1 MATWKKLVVSGSD
14 ISQLTNDAG
23 YISASQVPSAE
34 NSFATASFNGTDLI
48 SDSTS
53 GTLNFASG
61 SGGGLKI
68 DANSAT
74 DTLTF
79 DLEAVPNNRLANKDI
94 TIGTT
99 TIDLGDSSTTLAGLT
114 SVSSTTFTGELD
126 SSSTLANG
134 VRGVTQGPTDSST
147 LVATTEFVQNV
158 VTQGDLDFSGDLGL
172 NGSVDLDSQ
181 TFAIT
186 GGGVGGIET
195 TSDANQGI
203 SISLVNDNAS
213 GGNIVPLN
221 LSANGIGLDVN
232 TITGQGLVAQTG
244 QLTVL
249 PETQNNP
256 GFIPVTVTATGVSI
270 DANLLADG
278 SKGVE
283 FDAANNTL
291 AAVVD
296 NQTIE
301 INPSGELRI
310 KDGGVDT
317 DAIADSLGVLGTNEF
332 TGSFTGS
339 FTGDGSGLTG
349 LATTLSTEGD
359 SGTGTIDLQTQILDI
374 SGGSNITT
382 TAGSQTIEV
391 ALNDSISVVDATVTG
406 DLTVLGTASFQH
418 ESNLEVTDRF
428 ILLASGSSQE
438 GDGGIIIQQSN
449 QDVGDVF
456 GFDGDP
462 AGTKRWGI
470 DQSQNASLSSFTP
483 EAFMAAVL
491 TGDADSDATIDALVD
506 DRYEA
511 KGNLFIGD
519 DQDIWIWS

>member
-14 ISQLTNDAG
+14 ISQLNNDAG

-61 SGGGLKI
+61 STGLKI
-68 DANSAT
+68 DANSVS

-79 DLEAVPNNRLANKDI
+79 DLEAVPNTSLANDSI
-94 TIGTT
+94 TVGTT
-99 TIDLGDSSTTLAGLT
+99 EIDLGASSTTLAGLT
-114 SVSSTTFTGELD
+114 SVTSTGFTGSLSESSVLADGVTATTQLLSD
-126 SSSTLANG
+126 SSE
-134 VRGVTQGPTDSST
+134 
-147 LVATTEFVQNV
+147 LVATTAFVQGV
-158 VTQGDLDFSGDLGL
+158 VTAGDLDFEGDLGTA
-172 NGSVDLDSQ
+172 GSVDLDSQ
-181 TFAIT
+181 TFSIT
-186 GGGVGGIET
+186 GNTSGGIET
-195 TSDANQGI
+195 TANGSQGLQI
-203 SISLVNDNAS
+203 SIKPDTTS
-213 GGNIVPLN
+213 GGNIVPLS
-221 LSANGIGLDVN
+221 LGSNGAGLDL
-232 TITGQGLVAQTG
+232 TPIAGAGLAAQTG
-244 QLTVL
+244 QLVVF
-249 PETQNNP
+249 PESNLSA
-256 GFIPVTVTATGVSI
+256 GLFPVNVTATGVGFDVTGI
-270 DANLLADG
+270 VNGNGGL
-278 SKGVE
+278 E
-283 FDAANNTL
+283 FDSANNVL
-291 AAVVD
+291 KAKVD
-296 NQTIE
+296 NTTIE
-301 INPSGELRI
+301 VSGTGELRI

-317 DAIADSLGVLGTNEF
+317 DAIADSLGTLGTNQF

-339 FTGDGSGLTG
+339 FVGDGSGLTG

-359 SGTGTIDLQTQILDI
+359 TGTGTIDLQTQTIDI
-374 SGGSNITT
+374 AGGSNIST
-382 TAGSQTIEV
+382 TASAQSITV
-391 ALNDSISVVDATVTG
+391 NLNESISVTDATVTG

-428 ILLASGSSQE
+428 ILLASGSSTE

-456 GFDGDP
+456 GFDGDI

-491 TGDADSDATIDALVD
+491 TGDADSDATIDALVP

>member
-14 ISQLTNDAG
+14 ISQLNNDLG

-48 SDSTS
+48 SNSTS

-68 DANSAT
+68 DANSVS

-79 DLEAVPNNRLANKDI
+79 NLEAVPNSKLANKDI

-99 TIDLGDSSTTLAGLT
+99 AIDLGESSTVLAGLT
-114 SVSSTTFTGELD
+114 SVSSTSFTGEL
-126 SSSTLANG
+126 SSTSTLANG
-134 VRGVTQGPTDSST
+134 VEATTQLLTDSSNK
-147 LVATTEFVQNV
+147 VATTAFVQGV
-158 VTQGDLDFSGDLGL
+158 VTAGDLDFGGDLG
-172 NGSVDLDSQ
+172 NDGSVDLDSQ
-181 TFAIT
+181 VFEIK
-186 GGGVGGIET
+186 GGLNGGIQT
-195 TSDANQGI
+195 TSDAAQGLNI
-203 SISLVNDNAS
+203 SILNDS
-213 GGNIVPLN
+213 TTGGNIVPLS
-221 LSANGIGLDVN
+221 LTANGAGIDVSA
-232 TITGQGLVAQTG
+232 IAGFGLVPNSG
-244 QLTVL
+244 LLTVL
-249 PETQNNP
+249 PETS
-256 GFIPVTVTATGVSI
+256 GVSGLIPVNVTNTGVSI
-270 DANLLADG
+270 DANVLADG
-278 SKGVE
+278 SKGVV
-283 FDAANNTL
+283 FDAGNNTL
-291 AAVVD
+291 AAKVD
-296 NQTIE
+296 NTTIE

-317 DAIADSLGVLGTNEF
+317 DAIADSLGVLGTNGF

-359 SGTGTIDLQTQILDI
+359 TGTGTIDLQNDI
-374 SGGSNITT
+374 IDIAGGRNIST
-382 TAGSQTIEV
+382 TASAQTITV
-391 ALNDSISVVDATVTG
+391 NLNESISVVDATVTG

-456 GFDGDP
+456 GFDGDL

-491 TGDADSDATIDALVD
+491 TGDADSSTTIDGIVD
-506 DRYEA
+506 ARYAA
-511 KGNLFIGD
+511 KGNLFVGD